1 MSGQQPSKAL
11 QSRFSFPSVRNS
23 QNNITTT
30 QKSRKISNVI
40 SNGSSQFLPSTPP
53 PLAVLGKRK
62 LANQTEEM
70 KRSNN
75 KRKSDERNVFNPLH
89 RESVTKNDYCSDELW
104 VNKTKEKADDT
115 TEPFENVLEELGRS
129 HAPLLAQEIKQLNV
143 SRFPMDAMAEKLAN
157 KMILDRKTNSDS
169 AIDSSIDI
177 AVIVR

>member
-1 MSGQQPSKAL
+1 MSGQRPSRAL
-11 QSRFSFPSVRNS
+11 HSRVTFLSVRNS
-23 QNNITTT
+23 QNNITTA
-30 QKSRKISNVI
+30 QKSREISNVI
-40 SNGSSQFLPSTPP
+40 SNGTSHFLPSTP

-62 LANQTEEM
+62 LAKQTEEM

-75 KRKSDERNVFNPLH
+75 KRKSNERNVLNPLH
-89 RESVTKNDYCSDELW
+89 RESVTKNNYYSDELW
-104 VNKTKEKADDT
+104 VTKTKEAADDT

-157 KMILDRKTNSDS
+157 KMILDRKTNPDS
-169 AIDSSIDI
+169 AIDSSIDV